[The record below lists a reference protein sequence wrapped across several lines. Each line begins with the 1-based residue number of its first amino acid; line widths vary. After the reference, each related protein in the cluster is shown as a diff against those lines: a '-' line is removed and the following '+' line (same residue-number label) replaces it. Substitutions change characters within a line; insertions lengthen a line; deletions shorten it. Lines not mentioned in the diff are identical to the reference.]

1 MASQIIFIR
10 HGEKTKKDDVNL
22 SPLGYKRAE
31 KLVEYFIN
39 SKTLKVP
46 YKIIAM
52 KQGHKDSSNRSYE
65 TVQPLAK
72 HLNLKISDHYTR
84 EEIKEVAEYI
94 KEQESIYSVI
104 LVCWEHSCIPK
115 IVEKLLNLKY
125 DLNWGLNPESN
136 EESDNFT
143 AVWVLEDYKL
153 SVYKQADIYEK
164 NNHFMV
170 DESND
175 EVVKTM
181 HLK

>member
-1 MASQIIFIR
+1 MKQIIFIR
-10 HGEKTKKDDVNL
+10 HGEKTKRDDVNL

-39 SKTLKVP
+39 SKSIP
-46 YKIIAM
+46 IPDKIIAM
-52 KQGHKDSSNRSYE
+52 KQSHKESSNRSYE

-84 EEIKEVAEYI
+84 EEIKEIAEYI
-94 KEQESIYSVI
+94 KEHESKNSVV

-115 IVEKLLNLKY
+115 IVEKLLNLKHE
-125 DLNWGLNPESN
+125 LNWGLDPESD
-136 EESDNFT
+136 EDTDNFT

-164 NNHFMV
+164 NNYFMV
-170 DESND
+170 DESDD
-175 EVVKTM
+175 EVVKTI